1 MLSYDLD
8 QRGSE
13 SRYEYLYRCIR
24 DDIVAGKIEAGERL
38 PSKRALAA
46 HLGVGLV
53 TVENAYA
60 QLVGEGYVR
69 AEERRGYFC
78 QELPAI
84 WKPGARVVAQ
94 PSTGEGG
101 RALAHAKR
109 DAQAGQAAG
118 DARVAQAGDALRAAN
133 RDQTMQAAQG
143 GRTMRTVQPSQTA
156 RVAQFDHDV
165 PAAQTADAPDSTSAQ
180 PPLIADFS
188 RPGSGEA
195 DAVGSFWTRA
205 LRSCMAHESY
215 AELFGPQP
223 AWGNERLRTAIAVY
237 LRGARG
243 MDVDPARI
251 FIGAGAQV
259 LYGVIVKLLGT
270 ACTYAVEN
278 PGYLRLADIYA
289 SYGAPVAFAQLD
301 EAGISVASLAATGAV
316 VAHVTPS
323 HQFPTGR
330 PMPVSRRYELLSWA
344 YEQQFR
350 TIVEDDYDWEFRF
363 AGKPIPPLAAV
374 DAEGHVLYL
383 STFSKSLSSALRIA
397 YMVVPERLS
406 ADLDA
411 HVGFFANT
419 VSVIDQVTLACTLES
434 GAYERHLARYRNQ
447 QRRLR
452 DALMDAL
459 HEELGDDVRICEADS
474 GLHFVCAVATK
485 RSEAEVAARARM
497 RGVKLA
503 PLSSY
508 CHGAPVAPAEDG
520 ARFVIQYSGLAP
532 ERVDEAAHAI
542 AAACR

>member
-1 MLSYDLD
+1 MLSFDLD

-60 QLVGEGYVR
+60 QLVSEGYVR

-78 QELPAI
+78 EKLPAV
-84 WKPGARVVAQ
+84 WKPGAAS
-94 PSTGEGG
+94 P
-101 RALAHAKR
+101 AHV
-109 DAQAGQAAG
+109 DAAG
-118 DARVAQAGDALRAAN
+118 ECAGAS
-133 RDQTMQAAQG
+133 
-143 GRTMRTVQPSQTA
+143 MR
-156 RVAQFDHDV
+156 H
-165 PAAQTADAPDSTSAQ
+165 PAAAR

-195 DAVGSFWTRA
+195 NAVGTFWTRA

-215 AELFGPQP
+215 ADLFGAQP
-223 AWGNERLRTAIAVY
+223 AWGNERLRRAIAAY

-243 MDVDPARI
+243 MDVDPACI

-259 LYGVIVKLLGT
+259 LYGVIVKLLGIER
-270 ACTYAVEN
+270 TYAVEN

-289 SYGAPVAFAQLD
+289 SYGASVAYAQVD
-301 EAGISVASLAATGAV
+301 EAGMSVSSLRDAHAAI
-316 VAHVTPS
+316 AHVTPS

-344 YEQQFR
+344 YEQQYR
-350 TIVEDDYDWEFRF
+350 TIIEDDYDWEFRF
-363 AGKPIPPLAAV
+363 SGKPTPPLAAI
-374 DAEGHVLYL
+374 DAEGRVLYL

-397 YMVVPERLS
+397 YMVVPKRLS

-419 VSVIDQVTLACTLES
+419 VSVIDQVTLARTLES
-434 GAYERHLARYRNQ
+434 GAYEHHLARYRNQ

-452 DALMDAL
+452 DALIAAL
-459 HEELGDDVRICEADS
+459 VAELGDDARIYEADS
-474 GLHFVCAVATK
+474 GLHFVLGVATE
-485 RSEAEVAARARM
+485 REDADVAFRARA

-508 CHGAPVAPAEDG
+508 CHGAPVAQAGG
-520 ARFVIQYSGLAP
+520 ARFVVQYSGLAP
-532 ERVDEAAHAI
+532 ERVEEVARAI
-542 AAACR
+542 ADAAR

>member
-1 MLSYDLD
+1 MTRSVRVLSYDLD

-24 DDIVAGKIEAGERL
+24 DDIVVGRIEAGERL

-60 QLVGEGYVR
+60 QLVAEGYVR

-84 WKPGARVVAQ
+84 WKPGARVIAQ
-94 PSTGEGG
+94 QSTGEGG
-101 RALAHAKR
+101 RAIAHAKR

-118 DARVAQAGDALRAAN
+118 TVRAAQS
-133 RDQTMQAAQG
+133 DHAAL
-143 GRTMRTVQPSQTA
+143 
-156 RVAQFDHDV
+156 
-165 PAAQTADAPDSTSAQ
+165 AAKTDSAPDSTSAQ

-223 AWGNERLRTAIAVY
+223 AWGNERLRTAIAVD

-508 CHGAPVAPAEDG
+508 CHGAPAEPAEEG

-532 ERVDEAAHAI
+532 ERVDEAARAI
-542 AAACR
+542 VAACR